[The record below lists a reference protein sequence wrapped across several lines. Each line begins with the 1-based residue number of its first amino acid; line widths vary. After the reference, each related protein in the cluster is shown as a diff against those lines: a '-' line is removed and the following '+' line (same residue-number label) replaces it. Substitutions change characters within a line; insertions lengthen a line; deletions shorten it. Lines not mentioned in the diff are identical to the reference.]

1 MFIKNNEDIR
11 IDLIKSIYFLIV
23 DKTTYLYNFFMA
35 VNYKAPI
42 KDILFAF
49 DVLNSYEKLNNIDR
63 FKDFNIDIAVPAIE
77 ECSKFAEE
85 VLAPINADGDKYGAK
100 YNNGVVN
107 MPPGFIEAYEKFKN
121 AGWASISLPSEIGGG
136 GMPYLLSGGTLEI
149 LCTAN
154 MAFILGPGLSIGAI
168 SGINEHASQEQKDK
182 YLPNLVSGDWTGT
195 MNLSEPQSGS
205 DLNHLITKA
214 DPQEDGTYKIT
225 GTKIWIGSGEHDLS
239 KNIVHLV
246 LARVPGS
253 PEGTKGI
260 SMFIVPKYI
269 VNDDSSLGDRNNVN
283 CLSIEEKLGIHGS
296 PTCVMEYDGA
306 VGYLVGEENRG
317 LNYMFTTINE
327 ARIRVGGH
335 GLACTTGA
343 LQGAAQYARDRVQGR
358 PIGMS
363 KENAKNSTI
372 IDHADVRR
380 MLMTIKAYSDAMRYM
395 MYDNQMMLDFSYFGN
410 EDQKN
415 YGEARCGLLTPIS
428 KSWISDLSVELT
440 SMAIQ
445 IYGGMGYVEETGV
458 AQYLRDARIA
468 PIYAGTNGIQALDLT
483 LKKIHT
489 DEGKV
494 VNNLFDEMISVS
506 NELNKSDILSK
517 LTESYQFHIKN
528 LMESTEK
535 VRKLM
540 INGNQKSISGF
551 ASPYTKM
558 FGQVL
563 GGYYMA
569 KAAIHA
575 EKKYKE
581 TEDEYFKDKITLS
594 KFYIEQLLPL
604 SENNMPPIASDVND
618 LFLINSESF

>member
-1 MFIKNNEDIR
+1 
-11 IDLIKSIYFLIV
+11 
-23 DKTTYLYNFFMA
+23 MA
-35 VNYKAPI
+35 VNYKAPV

-49 DVLNSYEKLNNIDR
+49 DVLNSYEKLNNIVR
-63 FKDFNIDIAVPAIE
+63 FKDFNLDIAVPAIE

-85 VLAPINADGDKYGAK
+85 VLAPINADGDKHGAK
-100 YNNGVVN
+100 FNKGVVN
-107 MPPGFIEAYEKFKN
+107 MPPGFIEAYEKFKS
-121 AGWASISLPSEIGGG
+121 AGWASISLPLEIGGG
-136 GMPYLLSGGTLEI
+136 GMPYLLSAGTLEI

-154 MAFILGPGLSIGAI
+154 MAFVLGPGLSIGAI
-168 SGINEHASQEQKDK
+168 SGINQHASQEQKDL
-182 YLPNLVSGDWTGT
+182 YLPNLVSGEWTGT

-205 DLNHLITKA
+205 DLNHLTTKA
-214 DPQEDGTYKIT
+214 EPQEDGTYKIT

-239 KNIVHLV
+239 ENIVHLV
-246 LARVPGS
+246 LARVPDS

-269 VNDDSSLGDRNNVN
+269 VNDDSSLGERNNVN
-283 CLSIEEKLGIHGS
+283 CISIEEKLGIHGS
-296 PTCVMEYDGA
+296 PTCVMEYNGA
-306 VGYLVGEENRG
+306 IGYLVGEKNRG
-317 LNYMFTTINE
+317 LSYMFTTINE

-358 PIGMS
+358 PVGMS
-363 KENAKNSTI
+363 KEDAKNSTI

-395 MYDNQMMLDFSYFGN
+395 MYDNQMMLDFLYFGN
-410 EDQKN
+410 DDQKE
-415 YGEARCGLLTPIS
+415 YGEARGGLLTPIS

-483 LKKIHT
+483 LKKIHI
-489 DEGKV
+489 DEGKI

-569 KAAIHA
+569 KAAVIA
-575 EKKYKE
+575 DKKYKE
-581 TEDEYFKDKITLS
+581 TGEEYYKDKITLS

-604 SENNMPPIASDVND
+604 SVTNMPPIDSDVDD
-618 LFLINSESF
+618 LFMINRENF

>member
-1 MFIKNNEDIR
+1 
-11 IDLIKSIYFLIV
+11 
-23 DKTTYLYNFFMA
+23 MA

-63 FKDFNIDIAVPAIE
+63 FKDFNLDIAVPAIE

-85 VLAPINADGDKYGAK
+85 VLAPINADGDKHGAK

-154 MAFILGPGLSIGAI
+154 MAFVLGPGLSIGAI

-182 YLPNLVSGDWTGT
+182 FLPKLVSGEWTGT

-205 DLNHLITKA
+205 DLNDLTTKA
-214 DPQEDGTYKIT
+214 EPQDDGTYKIT

-239 KNIVHLV
+239 DNIVHLV

-269 VNDDSSLGDRNNVN
+269 VNDDSSLGERNNVN
-283 CLSIEEKLGIHGS
+283 CISIEEKLGIHGS

-306 VGYLVGEENRG
+306 TGYLVGDENRG

-358 PIGMS
+358 PVGMT
-363 KENAKNSTI
+363 KEDAKNSTI

-380 MLMTIKAYSDAMRYM
+380 MLMTIKAYSEAMRYM
-395 MYDNQMMLDFSYFGN
+395 MYDNQMMLDFYYFGN
-410 EDQKN
+410 KEQKN
-415 YGEARCGLLTPIS
+415 YGEMRCGLLTPIS

-445 IYGGMGYVEETGV
+445 VYGGMGYVEETGV
-458 AQYLRDARIA
+458 AQYFRDARIA

-483 LKKIHT
+483 LKKIHI
-489 DEGKV
+489 DDGKAV
-494 VNNLFDEMISVS
+494 DTLFDEMLSVT
-506 NELNKSDILSK
+506 NELKDNERLSK
-517 LTESYQFHIKN
+517 LNETLVVHIEN
-528 LMESTEK
+528 LIKSTEK
-535 VRKLM
+535 IRKLL
-540 INGNQKSISGF
+540 INDNQRRISGF
-551 ASPYTKM
+551 STAYTKM

-569 KAAIHA
+569 KAAILA
-575 EKKYKE
+575 DKMYKE
-581 TEDEYFKDKITLS
+581 TGNEFYKDKITLS

-604 SENNMPPIASDVND
+604 SAINLPSLEADVED
-618 LFLINSESF
+618 LFLINSKNI

>member
-1 MFIKNNEDIR
+1 
-11 IDLIKSIYFLIV
+11 
-23 DKTTYLYNFFMA
+23 MA
-35 VNYKAPI
+35 VNYKAPV
-42 KDILFAF
+42 KDILFSF
-49 DVLNSYEKLNNIDR
+49 DVLNSYEKLNNIVR
-63 FKDFNIDIAVPAIE
+63 FKDFNLDIAVPAIE

-85 VLAPINADGDKYGAK
+85 VLAPINADGDKHGAK
-100 YNNGVVN
+100 FNKGVVN
-107 MPPGFIEAYEKFKN
+107 MPPGFIEAYEKFKS
-121 AGWASISLPSEIGGG
+121 AGWASISLPLEIGGG
-136 GMPYLLSGGTLEI
+136 GMPYLLSAGTLEI

-154 MAFILGPGLSIGAI
+154 MAFVLGPGLSIGTI
-168 SGINEHASQEQKDK
+168 SGINQHASQEQKDL
-182 YLPNLVSGDWTGT
+182 YLPNLVSGEWTGT

-205 DLNHLITKA
+205 DLNHLTTKA
-214 DPQEDGTYKIT
+214 EPQEDGTYKIT

-239 KNIVHLV
+239 ENIVHLV
-246 LARVPGS
+246 LARVPDS

-269 VNDDSSLGDRNNVN
+269 VNDDSSLGERNNVN
-283 CLSIEEKLGIHGS
+283 CISIEEKLGIHGS
-296 PTCVMEYDGA
+296 PTCVMEYNGA
-306 VGYLVGEENRG
+306 IGYLVGEKNRG
-317 LNYMFTTINE
+317 LSYMFTTINE

-358 PIGMS
+358 PVGMS
-363 KENAKNSTI
+363 KEDAKNSTI

-395 MYDNQMMLDFSYFGN
+395 MYDNQMMLDFLYFGN
-410 EDQKN
+410 DDQRE
-415 YGEARCGLLTPIS
+415 YGEARGGLLTPIS

-458 AQYLRDARIA
+458 AQYYRDARIA
-468 PIYAGTNGIQALDLT
+468 PIYAGTNGIQALDLA
-483 LKKIHT
+483 LRKIHV
-489 DEGKV
+489 DDGKA
-494 VNNLFDEMISVS
+494 VNNLFDEMLLVS
-506 NELNKSDILSK
+506 SELKNIERLSK
-517 LTESYQFHIKN
+517 LYESYEFHIKN

-535 VRKLM
+535 VRKLL
-540 INGNQKSISGF
+540 INDNQKSISGF

-569 KAAIHA
+569 KAAVLA
-575 EKKYKE
+575 DKKYKE
-581 TEDEYFKDKITLS
+581 TDEEFYKDKITLS

-604 SENNMPPIASDVND
+604 SENNMPPIDSDVED
-618 LFLINSESF
+618 LFLINSEDF

>member
-1 MFIKNNEDIR
+1 
-11 IDLIKSIYFLIV
+11 
-23 DKTTYLYNFFMA
+23 MA
-35 VNYKAPI
+35 VNYKAPV

-85 VLAPINADGDKYGAK
+85 VLAPINADGDKHGAK
-100 YNNGVVN
+100 FNKGVVN
-107 MPPGFIEAYEKFKN
+107 MPPGFIEAYEKFKS
-121 AGWASISLPSEIGGG
+121 AGWASISLPLEIGGG
-136 GMPYLLSGGTLEI
+136 GMPYLLSAGTLEI

-154 MAFILGPGLSIGAI
+154 MAFVLGPGLSIGAI
-168 SGINEHASQEQKDK
+168 SGINQHASQEQKDL
-182 YLPNLVSGDWTGT
+182 YLPNLVSGEWTGT

-205 DLNHLITKA
+205 DLNHLTTKA
-214 DPQEDGTYKIT
+214 EPQEDGTYKIT

-239 KNIVHLV
+239 ENIVHLV
-246 LARVPGS
+246 LARVPDS

-269 VNDDSSLGDRNNVN
+269 VNDDSSLGERNNVN
-283 CLSIEEKLGIHGS
+283 CISIEEKLGIHGS
-296 PTCVMEYDGA
+296 PTCVMEYNGA
-306 VGYLVGEENRG
+306 IGYLVGEKNRG
-317 LNYMFTTINE
+317 LSYMFTTINE

-358 PIGMS
+358 PVGMS
-363 KENAKNSTI
+363 KEDAKNSTI

-395 MYDNQMMLDFSYFGN
+395 MYDNQMMLDFLYFGN
-410 EDQKN
+410 DDQRE
-415 YGEARCGLLTPIS
+415 YGEARGGLLTPIS

-458 AQYLRDARIA
+458 AQYYRDARIA
-468 PIYAGTNGIQALDLT
+468 PIYAGTNGIQALDLA
-483 LKKIHT
+483 LRKIHV
-489 DEGKV
+489 DDGKA
-494 VNNLFDEMISVS
+494 VNNLFDEMLLVS
-506 NELNKSDILSK
+506 SELKNTERLSK
-517 LTESYQFHIKN
+517 LYESYEFHIKN

-535 VRKLM
+535 VRKLL
-540 INGNQKSISGF
+540 INDNQKSISGF

-569 KAAIHA
+569 KAAVLA
-575 EKKYKE
+575 DKKYKE
-581 TEDEYFKDKITLS
+581 TDEEFYKDKITLS

-604 SENNMPPIASDVND
+604 SATNMPPIDCDVDD
-618 LFLINSESF
+618 LFSIKNEDF

>member
-1 MFIKNNEDIR
+1 
-11 IDLIKSIYFLIV
+11 
-23 DKTTYLYNFFMA
+23 MA
-35 VNYKAPI
+35 VNYKAPV

-49 DVLNSYEKLNNIDR
+49 DVLDSYEKLNNIDR
-63 FKDFNIDIAVPAIE
+63 FKDFNLEIAVPAIE

-85 VLAPINADGDKYGAK
+85 VLAPINADGDKHGAK
-100 YNNGVVN
+100 FNNGVVN

-154 MAFILGPGLSIGAI
+154 MAFVLGPGLSIGAI

-182 YLPNLVSGDWTGT
+182 FLPNLVSGDWTGT

-205 DLNHLITKA
+205 DLNYLTTKA
-214 DPQEDGTYKIT
+214 EPQKDGTYKIT

-239 KNIVHLV
+239 DNIVHLV

-260 SMFIVPKYI
+260 SMFIVPKFI
-269 VNDDSSLGDRNNVN
+269 VNDDSSLGERNNVN
-283 CLSIEEKLGIHGS
+283 CISIEEKLGIHGS

-358 PIGMS
+358 PVGMS
-363 KENAKNSTI
+363 KEDAKNSTI

-395 MYDNQMMLDFSYFGN
+395 MYDNQMMLDFLYFGN
-410 EDQKN
+410 DDQKN

-440 SMAIQ
+440 SLAIQ

-458 AQYLRDARIA
+458 AQYFRDARIA
-468 PIYAGTNGIQALDLT
+468 PIYAGTNGIQALDLA
-483 LKKIHT
+483 LKKIHV
-489 DEGKV
+489 DEGKA
-494 VNNLFDEMISVS
+494 VNNLFDEMVSVS
-506 NELNKSDILSK
+506 NELKNSESLSK
-517 LTESYQFHIKN
+517 LNESYEFHIKN
-528 LMESTEK
+528 LMKSTEK
-535 VRKLM
+535 LRNLL
-540 INGNQKSISGF
+540 INDNQKSISGF

-569 KAAIHA
+569 KAAILA
-575 EKKYKE
+575 DKKYNE
-581 TEDEYFKDKITLS
+581 TSEEFYKDKITLS

-604 SENNMPPIASDVND
+604 SETYMSPIDSDVDD
-618 LFLINSESF
+618 LFLINREDF

>member
-1 MFIKNNEDIR
+1 
-11 IDLIKSIYFLIV
+11 
-23 DKTTYLYNFFMA
+23 MA
-35 VNYKAPI
+35 VNYKAPV

-49 DVLNSYEKLNNIDR
+49 DVLNSYEKLNNIVR
-63 FKDFNIDIAVPAIE
+63 FKDFNLDIAVPAIE

-85 VLAPINADGDKYGAK
+85 VLAPINADGDKHGAK
-100 YNNGVVN
+100 FNKGVVN
-107 MPPGFIEAYEKFKN
+107 MPPGFIEAYEKFKS
-121 AGWASISLPSEIGGG
+121 AGWASISLPLEIGGG
-136 GMPYLLSGGTLEI
+136 GMPYLLSAGTLEI

-154 MAFILGPGLSIGAI
+154 MAFVLGPGLSIGAI
-168 SGINEHASQEQKDK
+168 SGINQHASQEQKDL
-182 YLPNLVSGDWTGT
+182 YLPNLVSGEWTGT

-205 DLNHLITKA
+205 DLNHLTTKA
-214 DPQEDGTYKIT
+214 EPQEDGTYKIT

-239 KNIVHLV
+239 ENIVHLV
-246 LARVPGS
+246 LARVPDS

-269 VNDDSSLGDRNNVN
+269 VNDDSSLGERNNVN
-283 CLSIEEKLGIHGS
+283 CISIEEKLGIHGS
-296 PTCVMEYDGA
+296 PTCVMEYNGA
-306 VGYLVGEENRG
+306 IGYLVGEKNRG
-317 LNYMFTTINE
+317 LSYMFTTINE

-343 LQGAAQYARDRVQGR
+343 LQGAAQYARERVQGR
-358 PIGMS
+358 PVGMS
-363 KENAKNSTI
+363 KEDAKNSTI

-395 MYDNQMMLDFSYFGN
+395 MYDNQMMLDFLYFGN
-410 EDQKN
+410 DDQRE
-415 YGEARCGLLTPIS
+415 YGEARGGLLTPIS

-458 AQYLRDARIA
+458 AQYYRDARIA
-468 PIYAGTNGIQALDLT
+468 PIYAGTNGIQALDLA
-483 LKKIHT
+483 LRKIHV
-489 DEGKV
+489 DDGNA
-494 VNNLFDEMISVS
+494 VNNLFDEMLLVS
-506 NELNKSDILSK
+506 SELKNSERLSK
-517 LTESYQFHIKN
+517 LYESYEFHIKN

-535 VRKLM
+535 VRKLL
-540 INGNQKSISGF
+540 INDNQKSISGF

-569 KAAIHA
+569 KAAVLA
-575 EKKYKE
+575 DKKYKE
-581 TEDEYFKDKITLS
+581 TDEEFYKDKITLS

-604 SENNMPPIASDVND
+604 SATNMPPIDCDVDD
-618 LFLINSESF
+618 LFSIKNEDF

>member
-1 MFIKNNEDIR
+1 
-11 IDLIKSIYFLIV
+11 
-23 DKTTYLYNFFMA
+23 MA
-35 VNYKAPI
+35 VNYKATV

-49 DVLNSYEKLNNIDR
+49 DVLNSYEKLNNIVR
-63 FKDFNIDIAVPAIE
+63 FKDFNLDIAVPAIE

-85 VLAPINADGDKYGAK
+85 VLAPINADGDKHGAK
-100 YNNGVVN
+100 FNKGVVN
-107 MPPGFIEAYEKFKN
+107 MPPGFIEAYEKFKS
-121 AGWASISLPSEIGGG
+121 AGWASISLPLEIGGG
-136 GMPYLLSGGTLEI
+136 GMPYLLSAGTLEI

-154 MAFILGPGLSIGAI
+154 MAFVLGPGLSIGAI
-168 SGINEHASQEQKDK
+168 SGINQHASQEQKDL
-182 YLPNLVSGDWTGT
+182 YLPNLVSGEWTGT

-205 DLNHLITKA
+205 DLNHLTTKA
-214 DPQEDGTYKIT
+214 EPQEDGTYKIT

-239 KNIVHLV
+239 ENIVHLV
-246 LARVPGS
+246 LARVPDS

-269 VNDDSSLGDRNNVN
+269 VNDDSSLGERNNVN
-283 CLSIEEKLGIHGS
+283 CISIEEKLGIHGS
-296 PTCVMEYDGA
+296 PTCVMEYNGA
-306 VGYLVGEENRG
+306 IGYLVGEKNRG
-317 LNYMFTTINE
+317 LSYMFTTINE

-358 PIGMS
+358 PVGIS
-363 KENAKNSTI
+363 KEDAKNSTI

-395 MYDNQMMLDFSYFGN
+395 MYDNQMMLDFLYFGN
-410 EDQKN
+410 DDQRE
-415 YGEARCGLLTPIS
+415 YGEARGGLLTPIS

-445 IYGGMGYVEETGV
+445 VYGGMGYVEETGV
-458 AQYLRDARIA
+458 AQYYRDARIA
-468 PIYAGTNGIQALDLT
+468 PIYAGTNGIQALDLA
-483 LKKIHT
+483 LRKIHV
-489 DEGKV
+489 DDGKA
-494 VNNLFDEMISVS
+494 VNNLFDEMLLVS
-506 NELNKSDILSK
+506 SELKNSERLSK
-517 LTESYQFHIKN
+517 LYESYEFHIKN

-535 VRKLM
+535 VRKLL
-540 INGNQKSISGF
+540 INDNQKSISGF

-569 KAAIHA
+569 KAAVLA
-575 EKKYKE
+575 DKKYKE
-581 TEDEYFKDKITLS
+581 TDEEFYKDKITLS

-604 SENNMPPIASDVND
+604 SATNMPPIDCDVDD
-618 LFLINSESF
+618 LFSIKNEDF

>member
-1 MFIKNNEDIR
+1 
-11 IDLIKSIYFLIV
+11 
-23 DKTTYLYNFFMA
+23 MA
-35 VNYKAPI
+35 VNYKAPV

-49 DVLNSYEKLNNIDR
+49 DVLNSYEKLNNIVR
-63 FKDFNIDIAVPAIE
+63 FKDFNLDIAVPAIE

-85 VLAPINADGDKYGAK
+85 VLAPINADGDKHGAK
-100 YNNGVVN
+100 FNKGVVN
-107 MPPGFIEAYEKFKN
+107 MPPGFIEAYEKFKS
-121 AGWASISLPSEIGGG
+121 AGWASISLPLEIGGG
-136 GMPYLLSGGTLEI
+136 GMPYLLSAGTLEI

-154 MAFILGPGLSIGAI
+154 MAFVLGPGLSIGAI
-168 SGINEHASQEQKDK
+168 SGINQHASQEQKDL
-182 YLPNLVSGDWTGT
+182 YLPNLVSGEWTGT

-205 DLNHLITKA
+205 DLNHLTTKA
-214 DPQEDGTYKIT
+214 EPQEDGTYKIT

-239 KNIVHLV
+239 ENIVHLV
-246 LARVPGS
+246 LARVPDS

-269 VNDDSSLGDRNNVN
+269 VNDDSSLGERNNVN
-283 CLSIEEKLGIHGS
+283 CISIEEKLGIHGS
-296 PTCVMEYDGA
+296 PTCVMEYNGA
-306 VGYLVGEENRG
+306 IGYLVGEKNRG
-317 LNYMFTTINE
+317 LSYMFTTINE

-358 PIGMS
+358 PVGMS
-363 KENAKNSTI
+363 KEDAKNSTI

-395 MYDNQMMLDFSYFGN
+395 MYDNQMMLDFLYFGN
-410 EDQKN
+410 DDQRE
-415 YGEARCGLLTPIS
+415 YGEARGGLLTPIS

-458 AQYLRDARIA
+458 AQYYRDARIA
-468 PIYAGTNGIQALDLT
+468 PIYAGTNGIQALDLA
-483 LKKIHT
+483 LRKIHV
-489 DEGKV
+489 DDGKA
-494 VNNLFDEMISVS
+494 VNNLFDEMLLVS
-506 NELNKSDILSK
+506 NELKNSESLSK
-517 LTESYQFHIKN
+517 LYESYEFHIKN

-535 VRKLM
+535 VRKLL
-540 INGNQKSISGF
+540 INDNQKSISGF

-569 KAAIHA
+569 KAAVLA
-575 EKKYKE
+575 DKKYKE
-581 TEDEYFKDKITLS
+581 TDEEFYKDKITLS

-604 SENNMPPIASDVND
+604 SATNMPPIDCDVND
-618 LFLINSESF
+618 LFSIKNEDF

>member
-1 MFIKNNEDIR
+1 
-11 IDLIKSIYFLIV
+11 
-23 DKTTYLYNFFMA
+23 MA
-35 VNYKAPI
+35 VNYKAPV

-49 DVLNSYEKLNNIDR
+49 DVLNSYEKLNNIVR
-63 FKDFNIDIAVPAIE
+63 FKDFNLDIAVPAIE

-85 VLAPINADGDKYGAK
+85 VLAPINADGDKHGAK
-100 YNNGVVN
+100 FNKGVVN
-107 MPPGFIEAYEKFKN
+107 MPPGFIEAYQKFKS
-121 AGWASISLPSEIGGG
+121 AGWASISLPLEIGGG
-136 GMPYLLSGGTLEI
+136 GMPYLLSAGTLEI

-154 MAFILGPGLSIGAI
+154 MAFVLGPGLSIGAI
-168 SGINEHASQEQKDK
+168 SGINQHASQEQKDL
-182 YLPNLVSGDWTGT
+182 YLPNLVSGEWTGT

-205 DLNHLITKA
+205 DLNHLTTKA
-214 DPQEDGTYKIT
+214 EPQEDGTYKIT

-239 KNIVHLV
+239 ENIVHLV
-246 LARVPGS
+246 LARVPDS

-269 VNDDSSLGDRNNVN
+269 VNDDSSLGERNNVN
-283 CLSIEEKLGIHGS
+283 CISIEEKLGIHGS
-296 PTCVMEYDGA
+296 PTCVMEYNGA
-306 VGYLVGEENRG
+306 IGYLVGEKNRG
-317 LNYMFTTINE
+317 LSYMFTTINE

-358 PIGMS
+358 PVGMS
-363 KENAKNSTI
+363 KEDAKNSTI

-395 MYDNQMMLDFSYFGN
+395 MYDNQMMLDFLYFGN
-410 EDQKN
+410 DDQRE
-415 YGEARCGLLTPIS
+415 YGEARGGLLTPIS

-458 AQYLRDARIA
+458 AQYYRDARIA
-468 PIYAGTNGIQALDLT
+468 PIYAGTNGIQALDLA
-483 LKKIHT
+483 LRKIHV
-489 DEGKV
+489 DDGKA
-494 VNNLFDEMISVS
+494 VNNLFDEMLLVS
-506 NELNKSDILSK
+506 SELKNSERLSK
-517 LTESYQFHIKN
+517 LYESYEFHIKN

-535 VRKLM
+535 VRKLL
-540 INGNQKSISGF
+540 INDNQKSISGF

-563 GGYYMA
+563 GGYFMA
-569 KAAIHA
+569 KAAVLA
-575 EKKYKE
+575 DKKYKE
-581 TEDEYFKDKITLS
+581 TDEEFYKDKITLS

-604 SENNMPPIASDVND
+604 SATNMPPIDCDVDD
-618 LFLINSESF
+618 LFSIKNEDF